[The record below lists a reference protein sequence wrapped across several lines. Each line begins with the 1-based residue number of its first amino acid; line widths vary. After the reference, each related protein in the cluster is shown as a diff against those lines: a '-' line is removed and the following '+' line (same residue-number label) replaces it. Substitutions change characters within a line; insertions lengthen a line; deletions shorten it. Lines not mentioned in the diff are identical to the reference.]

1 MPRSFCCGSGIL
13 RICGAWQPPSW
24 RPCWHRAAPWK
35 NQLGW
40 VVDSFSFRC
49 LLDAWVFSAG
59 KFSSCSV
66 PAGSS
71 WPQGADHSRCFRLL
85 SYLLWAFPWLSHCAP
100 PLSATPGSP
109 QAWALPWKLIG
120 GLHFFAFWVRPPWFG
135 SFLVDWR
142 CTDSRAPGRH
152 ALRHANSVVPRF
164 LVRSSCPFAA
174 SPHTCM
180 SHVNHHPR
188 RDFYFW

>member
-1 MPRSFCCGSGIL
+1 MKFCHKSGWFFTWMGSNREVGSIRML
-13 RICGAWQPPSW
+13 IEVIFFDSIHIYIYTEKDISW
-24 RPCWHRAAPWK
+24 
-35 NQLGW
+35 L
-40 VVDSFSFRC
+40 
-49 LLDAWVFSAG
+49 
-59 KFSSCSV
+59 
-66 PAGSS
+66 
-71 WPQGADHSRCFRLL
+71 QGADHSRCFRLL

-120 GLHFFAFWVRPPWFG
+120 GLRFFAFWVRPPWFG
-135 SFLVDWR
+135 SFLVDWC

-174 SPHTCM
+174 SPPTCM